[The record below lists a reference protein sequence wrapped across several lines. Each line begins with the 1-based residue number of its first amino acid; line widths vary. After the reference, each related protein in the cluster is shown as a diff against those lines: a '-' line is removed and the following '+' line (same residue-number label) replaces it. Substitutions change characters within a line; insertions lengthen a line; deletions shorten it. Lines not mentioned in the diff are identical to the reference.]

1 MNAASLRCS
10 GFPRNIH
17 TCDVFFQERAI
28 ALGFFPWA
36 PGFRSWCA
44 TVERLAGPEASLFSS
59 FRALPFPFPLG
70 GSHGA
75 WWNSGLSLN
84 SRLWA
89 KSVFPLFLRFRWFR
103 CFCSSVG
110 QRNPCSRS
118 PLPIFFS
125 LSFPPFYP
133 LRIYIRSVSRL
144 RDTKCSLQQR
154 ASMTDIIERNAE
166 NALCSDTCSFYYEGM
181 NSLVRSFGVGICLK
195 RWLLSATIIS
205 WREFFHAERYAVVS
219 TQQYSIFL
227 ANHHRFC
234 LLHIFGSCRVITP
247 NTCLE
252 GVDQLD

>member
-1 MNAASLRCS
+1 MCWWDS
-10 GFPRNIH
+10 GH
-17 TCDVFFQERAI
+17 
-28 ALGFFPWA
+28 
-36 PGFRSWCA
+36 
-44 TVERLAGPEASLFSS
+44 
-59 FRALPFPFPLG
+59 
-70 GSHGA
+70 
-75 WWNSGLSLN
+75 SLN
-84 SRLWA
+84 SHRCNSRLGEISISA
-89 KSVFPLFLRFRWFR
+89 VFAVPLVPLFLQFRWPTQPVL
-103 CFCSSVG
+103 S
-110 QRNPCSRS
+110 
-118 PLPIFFS
+118 LPTAHFFFS
-125 LSFPPFYP
+125 LFPPFLSIKDIYP
-133 LRIYIRSVSRL
+133 VGFPPPWHEVLL
-144 RDTKCSLQQR
+144 AA
-154 ASMTDIIERNAE
+154 ASINDWYHSNAE